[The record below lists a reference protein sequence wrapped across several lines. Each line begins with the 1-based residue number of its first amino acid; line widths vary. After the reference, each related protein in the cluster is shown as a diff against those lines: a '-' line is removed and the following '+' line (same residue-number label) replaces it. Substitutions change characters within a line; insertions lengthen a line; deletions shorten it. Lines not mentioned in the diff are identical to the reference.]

1 MSKIEKTIARQQEK
15 YLSPTILSPYHQSKP
30 TNLPHRISSGQFYE
44 AHQQLRVIGA
54 RYIKASNWDAAVE
67 LLHGGALALL
77 QAGQGGSGGDLCLM
91 LLDVYSKGE
100 IGVTAESKG
109 KLLTLLRAFP
119 PDEPTRKRFVGEMV
133 GWTTRFGEYANGD
146 PEVHHVAGTLF
157 AESMLV
163 LCAVYQVPRRSKS
176 SYCY

>member
-15 YLSPTILSPYHQSKP
+15 YSSPPLSPHIPNVNPLTPR
-30 TNLPHRISSGQFYE
+30 RISSGQFYE
-44 AHQQLRVIGA
+44 AHQQLRVIAA

-67 LLHGGALALL
+67 LLHGGAMALL
-77 QAGQGGSGGDLCLM
+77 QAGQGGSGGDLGLM

-100 IGVTAESKG
+100 VGVTTESKG
-109 KLLTLLRAFP
+109 KVLALLRAFP

-133 GWTTRFGEYANGD
+133 GWTVRFGEYENGD

-157 AESMLV
+157 AESTLV
-163 LCAVYQVPRRSKS
+163 LSAVVIRLWS
-176 SYCY
+176 